1 MDEAV
6 LKETEEESAKGWADG
21 PWELGSLEKGAT
33 ISRRFP
39 LLQGEKIRMIDDYS
53 VSGVNDSCTIN
64 TKLDLHV
71 IDTFVAAAK
80 SYFEEMDACGKDVSL
95 QAKAYDLKT
104 AYRQIP
110 IRNDHLNM
118 DTSASSTVRKVLWRF
133 IAQGHCLFGA
143 THSVYNFLCL
153 ARMIHCI
160 SSRGAKLITT
170 NFYDDFIFASNC
182 VLRES
187 AKNCMELIFLY
198 TGWEFATEGKKTTS
212 FF

>member
-6 LKETEEESAKGWADG
+6 LKETEEELAKGWADG

-80 SYFEEMDACGKDVSL
+80 SYFEEMDACGNDVSL
-95 QAKAYDLKT
+95 QAKAYDLKS

-110 IRNDHLNM
+110 IRNDHLKYGYFCIFNCEKGAVEIHRSR
-118 DTSASSTVRKVLWRF
+118 TLP
-133 IAQGHCLFGA
+133 FGA
-143 THSVYNFLCL
+143 THSVYNFLRL

-187 AKNCMELIFLY
+187 AISKELHGVNFPLY
-198 TGWEFATEGKKTTS
+198 RMGICD
-212 FF
+212 